1 MNDEHEL
8 PNDWET
14 RNSHACFFE
23 YVELVRQQWL
33 AGDRDLPPLF
43 QPTPLQYCI
52 SQTQSLRIVADNG
65 TLLPP
70 SVTQSDPKISINDVG
85 KCNLAGRFRRIP
97 PANDPSAVPC
107 GRSAGFM

>member
-8 PNDWET
+8 PDDWGA
-14 RNSHACFFE
+14 RDSHASFE
-23 YVELVRQQWL
+23 YVELVRKAWL

-65 TLLPP
+65 TSCPHP
-70 SVTQSDPKISINDVG
+70 S
-85 KCNLAGRFRRIP
+85 RRVIRKS
-97 PANDPSAVPC
+97 PSTT
-107 GRSAGFM
+107 